1 MESGAGELLAALEVK
16 GTCTLCPNAGVAGK
30 DGSVTAFMLAGMLE
44 LGIDACCSA
53 GAGAF
58 PMGVCVCAQA
68 CMPKLSAKVARPL
81 MPHPGLSQLRPS
93 RHRGCSAVC

>member
-1 MESGAGELLAALEVK
+1 MGPEELESEGCELLEALDVK

-30 DGSVTAFMLAGMLE
+30 DGSVTAFMLAGTFE

-58 PMGVCVCAQA
+58 PIGICVCAQT
-68 CMPKLSAKVARPL
+68 CMPKLSAKVPRQL

-93 RHRGCSAVC
+93 